1 MIPIQYLVVQA
12 KAPSF
17 EYKGSPKNLFD
28 FCDALFDKANKT
40 FGTLYQINVKL
51 KNIQFLSPDAE
62 LSLRFTS
69 EADMI
74 KFLRNFT
81 IISRENGKYFI
92 HPKVKKNIDKSS

>member
-1 MIPIQYLVVQA
+1 MIPQYLVIQV

-17 EYKGSPKNLFD
+17 EYKASPKNLFE

-40 FGTLYQINVKL
+40 FGTLYQINPKL
-51 KNIQFLSPDAE
+51 KDIKFLSPGSD

-81 IISRENGKYFI
+81 IISRENGKYYV
-92 HPKVKKNIDKSS
+92 HPKVEKKVDKSS